1 MKDALKSSK
10 LQVVR
15 VEFDPPLLGYEE
27 VKPRLLGM
35 KADGTSK
42 IRHLL
47 PQLKSHTPTQHFTM
61 CTILTCNNSVS
72 GQGSANHAF
81 RTPVP
86 DLDHDIPPPPLDLHL
101 CCPAARF
108 GFACQVV
115 LVARAYDLSRDL
127 VYPFW
132 VGDCCNRT
140 HGRGRLRGHPRVQA
154 SHAMAYRSKL
164 SLPHPCNSDDDGGCT
179 ALRARPSRSSP
190 CLTIYLITPPQT
202 AWVGTAT
209 VFGFPVL
216 MGLRRLIKQARIES
230 IMKGH

>member
-1 MKDALKSSK
+1 MKDVLKSSK
-10 LQVVR
+10 PQVVR

-27 VKPRLLGM
+27 VKPEADEALGTG
-35 KADGTSK
+35 GTYK

-47 PQLKSHTPTQHFTM
+47 PQLKPHTPTQHFTM

-72 GQGSANHAF
+72 GKGSANHAF

-108 GFACQVV
+108 

-140 HGRGRLRGHPRVQA
+140 HASGRLRGH
-154 SHAMAYRSKL
+154 
-164 SLPHPCNSDDDGGCT
+164 
-179 ALRARPSRSSP
+179 
-190 CLTIYLITPPQT
+190 LTSITCHGISQ
-202 AWVGTAT
+202 
-209 VFGFPVL
+209 
-216 MGLRRLIKQARIES
+216 
-230 IMKGH
+230 